1 MIPSWDD
8 GFVWWWEDAGR
19 KMVVAAVTQA
29 ENARAGLG
37 EDAGE
42 EFRTD
47 GDVGGWWIRWM
58 GGKERVRMR
67 KKEGIRGRM
76 DVGEGITFGDELEGK
91 QERGATRVMG
101 NGQWAI

>member
-1 MIPSWDD
+1 
-8 GFVWWWEDAGR
+8 
-19 KMVVAAVTQA
+19 MVVAAVTQA

-67 KKEGIRGRM
+67 KKREY
-76 DVGEGITFGDELEGK
+76 VGGWTW
-91 QERGATRVMG
+91 ERGSHLKVTSWKGKRKG
-101 NGQWAI
+101 GQRE